1 MLGLFCGYMP
11 DQPLAGT
18 DQEIKTFWEVKK
30 HYDLAKQDLDV
41 RIRDFDKKDI
51 LFRSH
56 IEESKWPYKAMV
68 FDPRVFTALYE
79 KSARIL
85 ANKPRGRMIPR
96 EGGDVLK
103 AKINNE
109 ILSFQWD
116 DNERVDGMSMITK
129 WAQMDLSARKYGA
142 AFGLAKWRW
151 ERQVVRMSNEE
162 NPEESKGKAKIFY
175 DGPNFTPLNN
185 RDCLPNPSYPTIKN
199 WFQHREYVTVQEL
212 MDVNDS
218 AKSKP
223 VYKNLDALRTFL
235 KQEAQ
240 KGGDTRATNYTPKNL
255 AMKGLSDFLG
265 QDEVYKVLEVVTE
278 YRPDRWITF
287 SPKHGVVIRDIP
299 NPYDHGQ
306 IPVVALRYY
315 PIDDDIYGLSEIEPI
330 EKLQRAIN
338 ALVCQYL
345 DAINMSLYAPL
356 KIRSVG
362 GAVQMHTLQF
372 GPGAKWLM
380 TDPSSDV
387 ITHDQNIGGVTEF
400 GSTYRFL
407 VGAMQEALGETSQ
420 GVSGLDPGSGKKT
433 ATEIK
438 DTALSRSARDNFN
451 QIFLGEALKKQMM
464 FWHKMNQQFFFSDP
478 NEKDKII
485 QIVGKDAIKYFQ
497 QAGLDG
503 MGLDDEST
511 EMLAQNELVPPEEK
525 VNIMASDLETPL
537 YPVETGMGMVPK
549 MEMDDSGQVAKLHV
563 EPNDLSGNY
572 DYIPDV
578 ASMEVAYNQEEIK
591 AKTEALSLLS
601 GTDPATG
608 QPTGINAMLAQ
619 EGIKVKIKDLLI
631 DHLED
636 IGFKNADQYFE
647 SVQQMGGA
655 YGQQVIPGG
664 AGGPQA
670 VGAGMANG
678 QQQGM
683 GAGVQAVPNGQAP
696 GVVPGPGQV
705 YA

>member
-1 MLGLFCGYMP
+1 MP
-11 DQPLAGT
+11 DYPVVGT
-18 DQEIKTFWEVKK
+18 NQEIKTFSEVKK
-30 HYDLAKQDLDV
+30 HFTLAVQDLDV

-56 IEESKWPYKAMV
+56 IEPANWPYKAMV
-68 FDPRVFTALYE
+68 FDPRIFTALYE
-79 KSARIL
+79 KTARVL

-116 DNERVDGMSMITK
+116 DNERVDGMSMIAK
-129 WAQMDLSARKYGA
+129 WAQMDLNCRKYGA
-142 AFGLAKWRW
+142 SFGLAKWRW
-151 ERQVVRMSNEE
+151 ERQVVRMKNNDE
-162 NPEESKGKAKIFY
+162 NPEEPKGKAKIFY

-185 RDCLPNPSYPTIKN
+185 RDCLPNPSYSTVKN
-199 WFQHREYVTVQEL
+199 WFQHREYVTLQEL

-223 VYKNLDALRTFL
+223 VYKNLESLRTFL

-240 KGGDTRATNYTPKNL
+240 KGGDSRSTNYMPKNL
-255 AMKGLSDFLG
+255 SMKGLSDFLG
-265 QDEVYKVLEVVTE
+265 QDETYKVLEVVTE
-278 YRPDRWITF
+278 YRPDRWISF

-306 IPVVALRYY
+306 IPVVALKYY
-315 PIDDDIYGLSEIEPI
+315 PVDDDIYGLSEIEPV
-330 EKLQRAIN
+330 EKIQRAIN

-356 KIRSVG
+356 KIRSTG
-362 GAVQMHTLQF
+362 GAVQMHTIQF

-380 TDPSSDV
+380 SDPQTDV
-387 ITHDQNIGGVTEF
+387 ITHDQNISGVTEF

-420 GVSGLDPGSGKKT
+420 GVSGLDPGAQNKT
-433 ATEIK
+433 ATEVK

-464 FWHKMNQQFFFSDP
+464 FWHKMDQQFFFSDP
-478 NEKDKII
+478 GEKSKII
-485 QIVGKDAIKYFQ
+485 QIVGKDAMKYFQ
-497 QAGLDG
+497 QAGLDAN
-503 MGLDDEST
+503 GLDEMST
-511 EMLAQNELVPPEEK
+511 EMLANNELMPPEEK
-525 VNIMASDLETPL
+525 VNIQAQDLEAPL
-537 YPVETGMGMVPK
+537 YPVETEQGIVNK
-549 MEMDDSGQVAKLHV
+549 MEMDDSGQIAKLHV
-563 EPNDLSGNY
+563 QPDDLAGNY

-601 GTDPATG
+601 GMDPKTG
-608 QPTGINAMLAQ
+608 QPSGINAMLAQ
-619 EGIKVKIKDLLI
+619 EGIKVKIKDLVI

-647 SVQQMGGA
+647 SVQQGGGM
-655 YGQQVIPGG
+655 YGQQINAGG
-664 AGGPQA
+664 AGGPQT

-683 GAGVQAVPNGQAP
+683 GVGVQALPNGQAQP
-696 GVVPGPGQV
+696 VVSGPGQI